1 MNLDSF
7 NKLVGQTILECQKIE
22 HDVKLIYAGML
33 KGEFNKNFN
42 NIKNKALGPVLVDL
56 EKLDNS
62 DGKPYFKQ
70 DDYDLLFQI
79 KDFRNWIVHSSYVD
93 FMYEQGQDLDRYYR
107 QTYLKLQ
114 QFYGRINHLGDQL
127 ERLRLQILKYYGR
140 I

>member
-79 KDFRNWIVHSSYVD
+79 KALNIFL
-93 FMYEQGQDLDRYYR
+93 FA
-107 QTYLKLQ
+107 
-114 QFYGRINHLGDQL
+114 
-127 ERLRLQILKYYGR
+127 
-140 I
+140 